1 MPKQTEEC
9 VDTFTKGLDAAFKD
23 DQETIDFS
31 LRAAEEP
38 QIQRQR
44 VSLRAPHGM
53 NKITMFGFYTI

>member
-38 QIQRQR
+38 QI
-44 VSLRAPHGM
+44 
-53 NKITMFGFYTI
+53 